1 MTRIDLQLEY
11 RFDTGEYPES
21 DADYAIWLEEQLLYI
36 RNRFDIIDPEIIN
49 AFKQLDARMEKIK
62 KARDAV
68 YKEKFGI

>member
-36 RNRFDIIDPEIIN
+36 RNRLSIVDDNILVGMKRF
-49 AFKQLDARMEKIK
+49 DARMEDIK
-62 KARDAV
+62 RTIKLTTRC
-68 YKEKFGI
+68 KL

>member
-36 RNRFDIIDPEIIN
+36 RNRLSIVDNDILVGMKR
-49 AFKQLDARMEKIK
+49 FDARMEDIKQTIKLTTRSKI
-62 KARDAV
+62 
-68 YKEKFGI
+68 

>member
-36 RNRFDIIDPEIIN
+36 RNRLSIVDDNILVGMKRF
-49 AFKQLDARMEKIK
+49 DARMEEIKQTIKLTTRSKI
-62 KARDAV
+62 
-68 YKEKFGI
+68 